1 MGESTIIKF
10 CTTAFVACVVYLLGG
25 ADVMLT
31 TLFIFLVVDYI
42 TGIFKGIKNKDLN
55 SDTGWRGLMK
65 KTGVMLGVITATQ
78 LDKIT
83 GGDVFRSGTI
93 TFFTI
98 NEGISIIENLS
109 ILGVEFPEF
118 MLKFLKA
125 WKDKE
130 NLKGVETIEDNI
142 SSRP

>member
-1 MGESTIIKF
+1 MGESTFIKLIS
-10 CTTAFVACVVYLLGG
+10 TAFGTCVVYLLGG

-31 TLFIFLVVDYI
+31 TLFIFLVIDYI
-42 TGIFKGIKNKDLN
+42 TGIFKGIKNKDLS

>member
-10 CTTAFVACVVYLLGG
+10 WTTAFGACVVYLLGG
-25 ADVMLT
+25 SDVMLT

-42 TGIFKGIKNKDLN
+42 TGIFKGIKNRDLN

-65 KTGVMLGVITATQ
+65 KTGVMLGVIVAVQ
-78 LDKIT
+78 LDKLT

-93 TFFTI
+93 TFFTL

-118 MLKFLKA
+118 MLKFLKT

>member
-1 MGESTIIKF
+1 MGVRTIIKF
-10 CTTAFVACVVYLLGG
+10 ISTAFGACVVYLLGG
-25 ADVMLT
+25 ADLMLT

-42 TGIFKGIKNKDLN
+42 TGIFKGIKNRDLN

-78 LDKIT
+78 LDKLT

-109 ILGVEFPEF
+109 ILGVEFPDF

-130 NLKGVETIEDNI
+130 NLKGVGEIEDNI

>member
-10 CTTAFVACVVYLLGG
+10 CTTAFGTAIVYLLGG
-25 ADVMLT
+25 ADILFN
-31 TLFIFLVVDYI
+31 TLFIFIILDFI
-42 TGIFKGIKNKDLN
+42 SGMFKGAKKGELN
-55 SDTGWRGLMK
+55 SMKGYQGIMK
-65 KTGVMLGVITATQ
+65 KVGVMMGVIVAVQ
-78 LDKIT
+78 LDRLT
-83 GGDVFRSGTI
+83 GSDGFRTTTI
-93 TFFTI
+93 TFFTL

-109 ILGVEFPEF
+109 FLGVEFPEF
-118 MLKFLKA
+118 ILKFLKA

>member
-1 MGESTIIKF
+1 MGESTCIKLIS
-10 CTTAFVACVVYLLGG
+10 TAFGTCVVYLLGG

-31 TLFIFLVVDYI
+31 TLFIFLVIDYI
-42 TGIFKGIKNKDLN
+42 TGIFKCIKNKDLS

-65 KTGVMLGVITATQ
+65 KTCVMLGVIVSVQ
-78 LDKIT
+78 LDKLT
-83 GGDVFRSGTI
+83 GGDVCRSGTI

>member
-1 MGESTIIKF
+1 MAESTFIKLIS
-10 CTTAFVACVVYLLGG
+10 TAFGACVVYLLGG

-55 SDTGWRGLMK
+55 SDTGWKGLMK
-65 KTGVMLGVITATQ
+65 KTGVMLGVIVSVQ
-78 LDKIT
+78 LDKIS
-83 GGDVFRSGTI
+83 GGDVFRNGTI
-93 TFFTI
+93 TFFTL

-118 MLKFLKA
+118 ILKFLKA

-130 NLKGVETIEDNI
+130 NLKGVGEIEDNI

>member
-1 MGESTIIKF
+1 MGESTFIKLIS
-10 CTTAFVACVVYLLGG
+10 TAFGSCVVYLLGG
-25 ADVMLT
+25 ADVILT

-42 TGIFKGIKNKDLN
+42 TGIFKGINNKDLN

-65 KTGVMLGVITATQ
+65 KTGVMLGVIVSVQ
-78 LDKIT
+78 LDRLT
-83 GGDVFRSGTI
+83 GSDGFRTTTI
-93 TFFTI
+93 TFFTL

-118 MLKFLKA
+118 ILKFLKA

>member
-10 CTTAFVACVVYLLGG
+10 FTTAFGACVVYLLGG
-25 ADVMLT
+25 ADIMLT

-42 TGIFKGIKNKDLN
+42 SGIFKGIKNRDLN
-55 SDTGWRGLMK
+55 SDTGWRGIMK
-65 KTGVMLGVITATQ
+65 KIGVMLGVIVSVQ
-78 LDKIT
+78 LDKLT

-109 ILGVEFPEF
+109 ILGVQFPDY

>member
-1 MGESTIIKF
+1 MAESTIVKF
-10 CTTAFVACVVYLLGG
+10 CTTAFGACVVYLLGG
-25 ADVMLT
+25 ADIMLT

-42 TGIFKGIKNKDLN
+42 TGIFKGIKNKDLS
-55 SDTGWRGLMK
+55 SDTGWSGLMK
-65 KTGVMLGVITATQ
+65 KTGVMLGVIVSVQ
-78 LDKIT
+78 LDKLT

-130 NLKGVETIEDNI
+130 NSQGVETIEDNI

>member
-1 MGESTIIKF
+1 MGESAVVKIL
-10 CTTAFVACVVYLLGG
+10 TTFFGTCIVYLLGG

-42 TGIFKGIKNKDLN
+42 TGIFKGIKNKDLS

-83 GGDVFRSGTI
+83 GGDVFRNGTI

-109 ILGVEFPEF
+109 ILGVEFPDF

>member
-1 MGESTIIKF
+1 MAESKFIKF
-10 CTTAFVACVVYLLGG
+10 ITTAFGACVVYLLGG
-25 ADVMLT
+25 ADVILT

-42 TGIFKGIKNKDLN
+42 TGIFKGIKNKDLS
-55 SDTGWRGLMK
+55 SDTGWSGLMK
-65 KTGVMLGVITATQ
+65 KTGVMLGVIVSVQ
-78 LDKIT
+78 LDKLT

-93 TFFTI
+93 TFFTL

-130 NLKGVETIEDNI
+130 NLKGVETVEDNI

>member
-1 MGESTIIKF
+1 MAESTFIKLIS
-10 CTTAFVACVVYLLGG
+10 TAFGACVVYLLGG
-25 ADVMLT
+25 ADVILT

-42 TGIFKGIKNKDLN
+42 AGIFKGIKNKDLS

-65 KTGVMLGVITATQ
+65 KTGVMLGVIVSVQ

-93 TFFTI
+93 TFFTL

-130 NLKGVETIEDNI
+130 NLKGVGEIEDNI

>member
-1 MGESTIIKF
+1 
-10 CTTAFVACVVYLLGG
+10 
-25 ADVMLT
+25 MLT
-31 TLFIFLVVDYI
+31 TLFIFLVIDYI
-42 TGIFKGIKNKDLN
+42 TGIFKGIKNKDLS

-109 ILGVEFPEF
+109 ILGVEFPDF

>member
-1 MGESTIIKF
+1 MAESTFIKF
-10 CTTAFVACVVYLLGG
+10 ITTAFGACVVYLLGG
-25 ADVMLT
+25 ADIMLT

-42 TGIFKGIKNKDLN
+42 TGIFKGIKNRDLN

-65 KTGVMLGVITATQ
+65 KTGVMLGVIVSVQ
-78 LDKIT
+78 LDKLI

-93 TFFTI
+93 TFFTL

-109 ILGVEFPEF
+109 ILGLEFPEF